1 MKKFLTLLLVFLL
14 AATAQ
19 SQTTVHSIT
28 HDGLSR
34 SYRVH
39 LPVNYTLSA
48 PTPLVLN
55 MHGYTSNAAQQEIY
69 SMMNAVADTSHFI
82 VVYPEGVSNAW
93 NSWYYTGPDA
103 IDDVGFLNALV
114 DTLAADYPV
123 DLNRVYCTGMS
134 NGGFMS
140 YVMACES
147 SDRIAAIASVT
158 GTMVVTAPPQCETA
172 RPVPVMQIHGTADP
186 TVPYDGTAEFM
197 PIEDVIA
204 LWVQKN
210 GCTDMP
216 DFQSLPDIDTTDGCT
231 ASTLHYISC
240 DGGSEVLFYK
250 IEGGAHTWPDAL
262 IDIGVTNHDFN
273 ASAEIWKFFERFTLQ
288 GPVSAVAT
296 PQPVTIRAGWQNDE
310 LFLDMPDND
319 FNKLEIFD
327 MQGHSLGSY
336 PLSGRIHPQI
346 SMPGVFI
353 LRFSNARTVQVIKTV
368 KRD

>member
-1 MKKFLTLLLVFLL
+1 MKIFLTLLLVLLL
-14 AATAQ
+14 AAMAQ

-28 HDGLSR
+28 HEGLSR

-39 LPVNYTLSA
+39 LPVNYTLTS

-55 MHGYTSNAAQQEIY
+55 IHGYTSNAAQQEIY
-69 SMMNAVADTSHFI
+69 STMNAVADTSHFI
-82 VVYPEGVSNAW
+82 VVYPDGVSNAW

-103 IDDVGFLNALV
+103 IDDIGFLNALI
-114 DTLAADYPV
+114 DTLASDYPV
-123 DLNRVYCTGMS
+123 DLDRVYCTGMS

-147 SDRIAAIASVT
+147 SERIAAIASVT
-158 GTMVVTAPPQCETA
+158 GTMVVTAPAECETS
-172 RPVPVMQIHGTADP
+172 RSVPIMQIHGTADL
-186 TVPYDGTAEFM
+186 TVPYDGSVLFM

-216 DFQSLPDIDTTDGCT
+216 LLAQWPDIDTTDGCT
-231 ASTLHYISC
+231 ASTLHYTSC
-240 DGGSEVLFYK
+240 NGGSEVLFYK
-250 IEGGAHTWPDAL
+250 IEGGGHTWPDAL

-273 ASAEIWKFFERFTLQ
+273 ASAEIWKFFKRFTLQ
-288 GPVSAVAT
+288 GPVSAVAAAN
-296 PQPVTIRAGWQNDE
+296 PIAIRAVWQNEE
-310 LFLDMPDND
+310 LFIDMPSNE

-327 MQGHSLGSY
+327 MQGHLLGQFPFSDH
-336 PLSGRIHPQI
+336 IHTHVSI
-346 SMPGVFI
+346 PGIFL
-353 LRFSNARTVQVIKTV
+353 LRFSSAHATQVIKTM